1 MTGTLAGYPLF
12 TASGIEIEYMIV
24 DRDRLDVLPVTDQVM
39 LRAAG
44 ACVSDYEDGPIA
56 WSNELV
62 LHVMELKTNG
72 PVATLTGVPANF
84 QASLHHVNDLL
95 VDLNGML
102 LPTAMHPWMDP
113 HAETRLWPHE
123 SSEIYATFNRI
134 FDCRGHGWSNLQSLH
149 LNLPFA
155 NEREFTLLHAAMRTL
170 LPIMPAIA
178 ASSPLMA
185 GEFTGLMDTR
195 LDAYRRNSARIP
207 CITGAVIPE
216 PVRGFADY
224 QQQILEPI
232 YRALA
237 PHDPEGILCHEWVN
251 ARGAIARFERN
262 TIELRVLDTQ
272 ETPAADLAVATLVTQ
287 ALKQLAAERWTSLEE
302 QLAIGTGRLAQLLL
316 DHVRD
321 AELTVIRDQD
331 YLRLFAFPGRQC
343 EARELWQYVQ
353 ECAGAQDLEDP
364 AIRSAMTS
372 ILHQGTLARRI
383 CRAIGKT
390 LRRTRLQETYR
401 RLAQCLLNGELF
413 VGID

>member
-1 MTGTLAGYPLF
+1 
-12 TASGIEIEYMIV
+12 
-24 DRDRLDVLPVTDQVM
+24 M

-170 LPIMPAIA
+170 LPIM
-178 ASSPLMA
+178 
-185 GEFTGLMDTR
+185 
-195 LDAYRRNSARIP
+195 
-207 CITGAVIPE
+207 
-216 PVRGFADY
+216 
-224 QQQILEPI
+224 QIG
-232 YRALA
+232 RA
-237 PHDPEGILCHEWVN
+237 
-251 ARGAIARFERN
+251 
-262 TIELRVLDTQ
+262 
-272 ETPAADLAVATLVTQ
+272 
-287 ALKQLAAERWTSLEE
+287 
-302 QLAIGTGRLAQLLL
+302 
-316 DHVRD
+316 HV
-321 AELTVIRDQD
+321 
-331 YLRLFAFPGRQC
+331 
-343 EARELWQYVQ
+343 
-353 ECAGAQDLEDP
+353 
-364 AIRSAMTS
+364 
-372 ILHQGTLARRI
+372 
-383 CRAIGKT
+383 
-390 LRRTRLQETYR
+390 
-401 RLAQCLLNGELF
+401 
-413 VGID
+413 